1 MRPCQPNVSTAA
13 QIKASRALR
22 EATLDPGLQ
31 RVLCFELRRLLALPR
46 GLERLMVDWWADR
59 ELAGGCLGGGAR
71 LAGGTRATGAGIGEI
86 EEPGMG
92 MVWCRGSAPRSAG
105 DG

>member
-1 MRPCQPNVSTAA
+1 MAGLQPAFTQRLAPEPGNHPDQMHGCRRQELLEVRARQPNVSTAA

-46 GLERLMVDWWADR
+46 GLERLMVD
-59 ELAGGCLGGGAR
+59 
-71 LAGGTRATGAGIGEI
+71 
-86 EEPGMG
+86 
-92 MVWCRGSAPRSAG
+92 
-105 DG
+105 